1 MNPLQPRDPVMAGF
15 LSVFNPEV
23 IEGIFYFFERLD
35 QYEAK
40 RRYDDNRRRFLEQ
53 ALRLFEQGDMTKEQ
67 LKAVV
72 DLLPDRTIEVKAT
85 PVMQHPPVSKPDLD
99 LNELLNKI
107 LNQ

>member
-1 MNPLQPRDPVMAGF
+1 MNPLQRDPVMAGF
-15 LSVFNPEV
+15 MSVFNPEV

-40 RRYDDNRRRFLEQ
+40 RRYDDNRKRFLEQ

-85 PVMQHPPVSKPDLD
+85 PVMQQPPVSKPDTD
-99 LNELLNKI
+99 INELLNKI

>member
-1 MNPLQPRDPVMAGF
+1 MNPLQRDPVMAGF

-85 PVMQHPPVSKPDLD
+85 PVMQQPPVSKPDLD